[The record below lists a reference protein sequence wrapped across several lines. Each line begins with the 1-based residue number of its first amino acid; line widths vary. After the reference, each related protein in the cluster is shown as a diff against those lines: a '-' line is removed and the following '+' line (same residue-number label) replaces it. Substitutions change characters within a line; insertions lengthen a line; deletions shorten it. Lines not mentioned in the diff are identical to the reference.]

1 MSKRAIFAILTAL
14 MLALA
19 LVGCRSAPIH
29 NVKGSSVPSNVEV
42 KDLGKVTKAI
52 QRAGAELGW
61 KMEVK
66 KPGHIIGTLD
76 IRAHQ
81 AVVDIKYSKSGY
93 DILYRDS
100 VNLEHTGDKIHS
112 NYNDWV
118 RNLDKEI
125 QKKLLST

>member
-1 MSKRAIFAILTAL
+1 MSKRAIFAVLTAL

-29 NVKGSSVPSNVEV
+29 NVKGSPVPSNVEV
-42 KDLGKVTKAI
+42 KDLGEVTKAI

-61 KMEVK
+61 KMKIKE
-66 KPGHIIGTLD
+66 PGHIIGTLD

-81 AVVDIKYSKSGY
+81 AVVDIEYSKSGY

-100 VNLEHTGDKIHS
+100 VNLEHTGDNIHS

-125 QKKLLST
+125 QKKLISG